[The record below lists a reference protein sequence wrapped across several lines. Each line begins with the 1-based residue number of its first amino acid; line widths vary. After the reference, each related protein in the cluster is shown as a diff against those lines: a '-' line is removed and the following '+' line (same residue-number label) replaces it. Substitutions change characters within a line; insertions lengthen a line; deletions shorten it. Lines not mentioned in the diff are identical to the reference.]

1 MSSGESGVD
10 EFGLPSRVDCE
21 DDDAVDR
28 LDRLFRVGLD
38 LYNLGLDRLAH
49 PIFERLARAD
59 GDGVPPGLTVAS
71 ERMARILHPDTSPA
85 EAAEAAMAFF
95 APRIVVIR
103 PDPDPDAAGAAC
115 PDPGGNSPASDS
127 PAEAG

>member
-1 MSSGESGVD
+1 MSSVESGVD
-10 EFGLPSRVDCE
+10 EFGLPSSVDFE

-38 LYNLGLDRLAH
+38 LYNLGLNRLAH

-71 ERMARILHPDTSPA
+71 GRMARILHPDTSPE
-85 EAAEAAMAFF
+85 EAAEAAVAFF
-95 APRIVVIR
+95 TPRILVIR
-103 PDPDPDAAGAAC
+103 PEPGAAEPPAPG
-115 PDPGGNSPASDS
+115 PDHSPPLPEDS
-127 PAEAG
+127 PVG